1 VHPNDRVSIRLGI
14 VGYGYWGPNLL
25 RNFAECADVTVR
37 VCAER
42 MPDRRSLARRRH
54 PGIAI
59 TADAET
65 ILADPEIDAVVL
77 ATPVSTHYAL
87 AKAALAR
94 GKHVLVEKPMTERV
108 AEAEELI
115 DLARRNGCVLMV
127 DHTFVYTGPCA
138 G

>member
-1 VHPNDRVSIRLGI
+1 VRGRDGAGLRGAVCPT
-14 VGYGYWGPNLL
+14 VG
-25 RNFAECADVTVR
+25 
-37 VCAER
+37 
-42 MPDRRSLARRRH
+42 RSRTAA

-65 ILADPEIDAVVL
+65 ILAVRISTPSFSH
-77 ATPVSTHYAL
+77 TPVSTHYAL

-115 DLARRNGCVLMV
+115 DLAARNGCVLMV